1 VIELMQLVAVMAW
14 HGIASTPGAQSI
26 RIVVNS
32 LQFLDGAGR
41 CAMKHNVGV
50 VNPGEDEAAC

>member
-1 VIELMQLVAVMAW
+1 MQLVAVMAW